1 MFLFKFTSWR
11 STRSR
16 VLSVAAGALVSIAA
30 ASMVSAVQAGVVNL
44 GSFSGEF
51 VTVGDPGNT
60 ADSTGYGAVSKMF
73 DIMKFEF
80 TNQQYVQFLNSVDAT
95 GNKTNGIYDE
105 LMGTD
110 TRGGISFNS
119 GAAAGSKYAVRLN
132 MGNKPVN
139 FVSWFDAARVSNW
152 LHNGATSTSSM
163 ETGAYNL
170 NDATS
175 GNAVAPN
182 TGARFFIPSA
192 NEWYKA
198 AYYKGGG
205 TNAGYWAYGT
215 QSDTL
220 PTRVT
225 ADGTGVGSAGNSGN
239 FANYNNFA
247 DWNGQDGN
255 VTTVGTNGGP
265 SAYGAFDMTGNVR
278 EWTDLDRSSSLLRG
292 RMGGNF
298 SGGNAFMSSSG
309 PNLSV
314 TASGEEQTFGFRLAS
329 LSSDTVVPEP
339 SMMVIGMVFGLG
351 GLAAKRRLKK

>member
-1 MFLFKFTSWR
+1 
-11 STRSR
+11 
-16 VLSVAAGALVSIAA
+16 
-30 ASMVSAVQAGVVNL
+30 
-44 GSFSGEF
+44 
-51 VTVGDPGNT
+51 
-60 ADSTGYGAVSKMF
+60 
-73 DIMKFEF
+73 
-80 TNQQYVQFLNSVDAT
+80 
-95 GNKTNGIYDE
+95 
-105 LMGTD
+105 
-110 TRGGISFNS
+110 
-119 GAAAGSKYAVRLN
+119 

-139 FVSWFDAARVSNW
+139 YVSWFDAARVSNW
-152 LHNGATSTSSM
+152 LHNGATSSSSM
-163 ETGAYNL
+163 ESGAYNL